1 LAALHQSAKM
11 HFKANAVD
19 NAAAAES
26 NNDIIERIRQLESAT
41 QEHRE
46 GKVDNTTFEAVVLAK
61 EKDSFIFDSF
71 Q

>member
-1 LAALHQSAKM
+1 M
-11 HFKANAVD
+11 D

-46 GKVDNTTFEAVVLAK
+46 GKVDNTTFQEVVEK
-61 EKDSFIFDSF
+61 VKDSFIFDL
-71 Q
+71 